1 MIVDQ
6 STESTLLIFFFFM
19 RTLHEVN
26 SFSIFDTNENQ
37 KRETL
42 NRHSKYV

>member
-6 STESTLLIFFFFM
+6 STESTLLMFFFM